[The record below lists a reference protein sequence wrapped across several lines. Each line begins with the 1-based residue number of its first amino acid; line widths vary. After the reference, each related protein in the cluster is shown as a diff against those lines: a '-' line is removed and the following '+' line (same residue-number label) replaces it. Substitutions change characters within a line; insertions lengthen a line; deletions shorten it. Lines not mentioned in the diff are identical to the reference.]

1 MNETNSD
8 VDGAKTENPSPNDA
22 VTRGPSRRKFLSQ
35 VGAALAGGAVLGKA
49 SIASAQ
55 SNGSATE
62 GGSGT
67 LVNSLDPRVRQSY
80 LLRKAAAAAEAR
92 IPVPPHTTNG

>member
-1 MNETNSD
+1 MNETNSA
-8 VDGAKTENPSPNDA
+8 VDGVKTRNPLPDDA

-35 VGAALAGGAVLGKA
+35 IGAALAGGAVLGKA

-55 SNGSATE
+55 ANGSATE

-67 LVNSLDPRVRQSY
+67 LVNSPDPRVKQSY
-80 LLRKAAAAAEAR
+80 RLRKAAAAAESH
-92 IPVPPHTTNG
+92 IPGPPPTTNG